1 MNRAV
6 RFEIAAGREAP
17 LKLSKAIL
25 LYRGGNDAAFATV
38 HEIGMKGNAPLI
50 LEGKAL
56 TPSAAVQLALDLAKN
71 ANRGGFV
78 PECLLYLDGDTMA
91 WWVPPARRHI
101 AFRSTELGA
110 PERGEVVPHP
120 GLVFRV
126 NGRRHWHVWAV
137 TGAARPTEST
147 PLLQAPYFNVYG
159 DGGICTGNVT
169 LPDGTTA
176 ERIEAWNRA
185 FFGSFFT
192 HPNVNGK
199 LVTYRGGAY
208 KFWRDMLD
216 GRHPEFPE
224 RVLVPSRKTL
234 GEVLAHRESGA

>member
-1 MNRAV
+1 MKPAV
-6 RFEIAAGREAP
+6 TFDIVAGREAP
-17 LKLSKAIL
+17 LRLSKAIL
-25 LYRGGNDAAFATV
+25 LYRGGGDAAFATV
-38 HEIGMKGNAPLI
+38 HEIGLRGKAPLI

-56 TPSAAVQLALDLAKN
+56 TPGAAVQLALDLAKN
-71 ANRGGFV
+71 AKLGGFV

-101 AFRSTELGA
+101 AFRTTELGA

-120 GLVFRV
+120 GLVFKV
-126 NGRRHWHVWAV
+126 DGRRRWHVWAV
-137 TGAARPTEST
+137 AGAARPSEAS

-159 DGGICTGNVT
+159 DGGICTGNVS

-176 ERIEAWNRA
+176 ERIEAWNQA

-192 HPNVNGK
+192 HPNVQGK
-199 LVTYRGGAY
+199 LVTYRGGAM

-216 GRHPEFPE
+216 GRHAEFPE
-224 RVLVPSRKTL
+224 RVLVSTGRTL
-234 GEVLAHRESGA
+234 ADVLAHRESSA